1 MQILNHSWMPRVRV
15 QACWFPEAET
25 RSSCVL
31 GLAVGGTS
39 LLCLPCLCL
48 LRPVPCPWAKRASG
62 ALPHSAEKPL
72 ALLGRQE
79 GLRALVIFCPLV
91 GGGPM
96 TCPEL

>member
-1 MQILNHSWMPRVRV
+1 MSSCTP
-15 QACWFPEAET
+15 

-48 LRPVPCPWAKRASG
+48 LRPVPCPWAKWASG